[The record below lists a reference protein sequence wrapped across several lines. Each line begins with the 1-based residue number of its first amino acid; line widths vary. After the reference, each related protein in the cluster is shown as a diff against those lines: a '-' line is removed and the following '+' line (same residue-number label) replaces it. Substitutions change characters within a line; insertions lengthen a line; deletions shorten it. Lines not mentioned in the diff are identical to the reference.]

1 MATAN
6 DFPISKENIEK
17 YCDATI
23 ALRDN
28 LEALQL
34 YSERY
39 REFKSQFNSY
49 YGQIDD
55 LLHQISLENTTDS
68 QKAILIDKLCE
79 VKAEQAI
86 IKDFIEVFTPI
97 KEWYSIHHCELDSFK
112 TVVDKIIKIREKQ
125 SKRHYV
131 QRTNVV
137 KETLG
142 RESQIIKGD
151 DEKSKQLK
159 S

>member
-1 MATAN
+1 MATA
-6 DFPISKENIEK
+6 
-17 YCDATI
+17 
-23 ALRDN
+23 
-28 LEALQL
+28 
-34 YSERY
+34 
-39 REFKSQFNSY
+39 

-55 LLHQISLENTTDS
+55 LLHQISLENTTDG

-86 IKDFIEVFTPI
+86 IKDFMEVFTPI

-112 TVVDKIIKIREKQ
+112 SVVDKIIKIREKQ

-142 RESQIIKGD
+142 KESQIIKGD
-151 DEKSKQLK
+151 DENQNS
-159 S
+159 

>member
-6 DFPISKENIEK
+6 DFPISKENIGK
-17 YCDATI
+17 FCDVTI
-23 ALRDN
+23 ALRHH

-34 YSERY
+34 YSKRY

-86 IKDFIEVFTPI
+86 IKDFMEVFTPI
-97 KEWYSIHHCELDSFK
+97 KEWYSVHHCELDSFK
-112 TVVDKIIKIREKQ
+112 SVVDKIIKIREK
-125 SKRHYV
+125 
-131 QRTNVV
+131 T
-137 KETLG
+137 
-142 RESQIIKGD
+142 I
-151 DEKSKQLK
+151 
-159 S
+159 

>member
-6 DFPISKENIEK
+6 NFPISKENIGK
-17 YCDATI
+17 YCDTII
-23 ALRDN
+23 ALRYH
-28 LEALQL
+28 LEILQF

-39 REFKSQFNSY
+39 RELKSQFNSY

-79 VKAEQAI
+79 VKTEQAI
-86 IKDFIEVFTPI
+86 IKDFMEVFTPI
-97 KEWYSIHHCELDSFK
+97 KEWYPIHHCELDSFK
-112 TVVDKIIKIREKQ
+112 SVVDKIIKIREKQ

-131 QRTNVV
+131 QRTSVV

-142 RESQIIKGD
+142 KESQIIKGD
-151 DEKSKQLK
+151 DENQNS
-159 S
+159 

>member
-17 YCDATI
+17 YCDAII

-28 LEALQL
+28 LEVLQL

-55 LLHQISLENTTDS
+55 LLHQISLENTNEI
-68 QKAILIDKLCE
+68 AVIAVGDKFLLFD
-79 VKAEQAI
+79 AEQAI

-112 TVVDKIIKIREKQ
+112 AVVDKIIKIREKQ

-151 DEKSKQLK
+151 DENQNS
-159 S
+159 

>member
-17 YCDATI
+17 YCDAII

-49 YGQIDD
+49 YGQFDD
-55 LLHQISLENTTDS
+55 LLHQISLESTTDN
-68 QKAILIDKLCE
+68 QKAVLIDKLCE
-79 VKAEQAI
+79 LKAEQAI
-86 IKDFIEVFTPI
+86 IKDFMEVFTPI
-97 KEWYSIHHCELDSFK
+97 KEWYSIHHCELDSLK
-112 TVVDKIIKIREKQ
+112 LAVNKIIKIREKQ

-137 KETLG
+137 KEVLDRITNY
-142 RESQIIKGD
+142 
-151 DEKSKQLK
+151 
-159 S
+159 

>member
-1 MATAN
+1 MATTN
-6 DFPISKENIEK
+6 NFPISKENIGK
-17 YCDATI
+17 YCDTI
-23 ALRDN
+23 LALRHHV
-28 LEALQL
+28 EALQL

-55 LLHQISLENTTDS
+55 LLHQISLANTTDS

-79 VKAEQAI
+79 VKAEQAT
-86 IKDFIEVFTPI
+86 IKDFMEVFTPI

-112 TVVDKIIKIREKQ
+112 SVVDKIIKIREKQ

-151 DEKSKQLK
+151 DENQNS
-159 S
+159 

>member
-6 DFPISKENIEK
+6 NFPISKENIGK
-17 YCDATI
+17 YCDTII
-23 ALRDN
+23 ALRHHLDI
-28 LEALQL
+28 LQL
-34 YSERY
+34 CSERY

-55 LLHQISLENTTDS
+55 LLHQISLESTTDS
-68 QKAILIDKLCE
+68 QKTILIDKLCE

-86 IKDFIEVFTPI
+86 IKDFMEVFTPI

-112 TVVDKIIKIREKQ
+112 SVVDKIIKIREKQ

-142 RESQIIKGD
+142 KESQIIKGD
-151 DEKSKQLK
+151 DENQNS
-159 S
+159 

>member
-6 DFPISKENIEK
+6 DFPISKENIGK
-17 YCDATI
+17 FCDVTI
-23 ALRDN
+23 ALRHH

-55 LLHQISLENTTDS
+55 LLHQISLENITDS

-86 IKDFIEVFTPI
+86 IKDFMEVFTPI
-97 KEWYSIHHCELDSFK
+97 KEWYSVHHCELDSFK
-112 TVVDKIIKIREKQ
+112 SVVDKIIKIREKQ

>member
-6 DFPISKENIEK
+6 NFPISKENIGK
-17 YCDATI
+17 YCDTII
-23 ALRDN
+23 ALRHH
-28 LEALQL
+28 LEILQL

-39 REFKSQFNSY
+39 RELESQFNSY
-49 YGQIDD
+49 YGQIYD

-68 QKAILIDKLCE
+68 QKVILIDKLCE
-79 VKAEQAI
+79 VEAEQAI
-86 IKDFIEVFTPI
+86 IKDFMEVFTPI

-112 TVVDKIIKIREKQ
+112 SVVDKIIKIRKKQ

-137 KETLG
+137 KEALE

-151 DEKSKQLK
+151 DENQNS
-159 S
+159 

>member
-6 DFPISKENIEK
+6 NFPISKENIGK
-17 YCDATI
+17 YCDTII
-23 ALRDN
+23 ALRHH
-28 LEALQL
+28 LEILQF

-39 REFKSQFNSY
+39 RELKSQFNSY

-79 VKAEQAI
+79 VKTEQAI
-86 IKDFIEVFTPI
+86 IKDFMEVFTPI

-112 TVVDKIIKIREKQ
+112 SVVDKIIKIREKQ

-131 QRTNVV
+131 QRTSVV

-142 RESQIIKGD
+142 KESQIIKGD
-151 DEKSKQLK
+151 DENQNS
-159 S
+159 